1 MSPYASRVYLEVDN
15 VPIDFAGLTHCR
27 RLLLRIIG
35 RENYRLT
42 IEGDPE
48 EIKKRKDNIKML
60 RIIRRDIKKILAM
73 HKVMEKALK
82 MS

>member
-1 MSPYASRVYLEVDN
+1 MAERFATRVYIEDDN
-15 VPIDFAGLTHCR
+15 VPLDFPELTHCR

-73 HKVMEKALK
+73 RFCGREESHG
-82 MS
+82 